1 MQGFVAAA
9 PLVVEL
15 RAERPGIA
23 PGAQR
28 LRADDYA
35 RLVQVSQMLESA
47 ERQAADT
54 VGRAEAVREQARLE
68 GLKEGR
74 AAARRELITAVG
86 EMLATQQL
94 WVTQTEPKLVAMVLR
109 CVREV
114 VKGTEPEVLV
124 RSSIGRA
131 LAEMSAVSEIRIKV
145 HESHVAKLRL
155 EVDEMIRQYDLRGM
169 VRVEG
174 LPALMPGDC
183 IVESPIGSVDLRV
196 ESQLKFVEQT
206 LNPA

>member
-68 GLKEGR
+68 GLK
-74 AAARRELITAVG
+74 
-86 EMLATQQL
+86 
-94 WVTQTEPKLVAMVLR
+94 
-109 CVREV
+109 
-114 VKGTEPEVLV
+114 
-124 RSSIGRA
+124 IGRA
-131 LAEMSAVSEIRIKV
+131 
-145 HESHVAKLRL
+145 HV
-155 EVDEMIRQYDLRGM
+155 
-169 VRVEG
+169 
-174 LPALMPGDC
+174 
-183 IVESPIGSVDLRV
+183 
-196 ESQLKFVEQT
+196 
-206 LNPA
+206 